1 MQLDWAIIAEAVQVR
16 GGLAYILGGGID
28 TINAPELPASLNAA
42 VLVRLQLHR
51 TETDRQHVIE
61 VRILDEDGRQLAELH
76 GHAQPRTPEDL
87 PVGWEVPV
95 MVNFPIHNLALP
107 RAARYSVEILGD
119 GLHLKSLNFRVRL
132 LTEVRSS

>member
-1 MQLDWAIIAEAVQVR
+1 MIAEAVQIR
-16 GGLAYILGGGID
+16 DGLAYVLGGGID
-28 TINAPELPASLNAA
+28 TVTTPDLPATMNASL
-42 VLVRLQLHR
+42 LVRLLLHR

-61 VRILDEDGRQLAELH
+61 ARILDEDGRQLAQMH
-76 GHAQPRTPEDL
+76 GHAQPRLPDDL

-95 MVNFPIHNLALP
+95 TLNFPIHNLQLP

-132 LTEVRSS
+132 VTPARSG

>member
-1 MQLDWAIIAEAVQVR
+1 MQLDWAIIAEAVQIR
-16 GGLAYILGGGID
+16 EGLAYILGGGID
-28 TINAPELPASLNAA
+28 TITVANLPASLNAG

-61 VRILDEDGRQLAELH
+61 VRILDEDGRQLAQMH
-76 GHAQPRTPEDL
+76 GHAQPPTPEDL
-87 PVGWEVPV
+87 PVGWDVPV

-107 RAARYSVEILGD
+107 RAARYSIEVLGD

-132 LTEVRSS
+132 LAEVRSG